1 MNRYKKLGWNTL
13 IIGLGSMGSKFMI
26 FLLVPFYT
34 FYLSP
39 AEYGQADII
48 MMTVSI
54 LIPVVT
60 LSIADGV
67 FRYTMEKASKRQ
79 VFSSACAILL
89 VAGLILLLLTPM
101 LKTIPMIQDYYWVF
115 LILLIVQLWNTLFQQ
130 QVRANGKL
138 ILYSVSGL
146 FMSVVLLVAN
156 IVFLKYFDMGVDGY
170 LYANLLA
177 FSCNTL
183 CLFFGAKLYR
193 YFSFRAINK
202 PLLKKMVLYSLPLIP
217 NAILWWV
224 MQVSDRYILTLF
236 LGVAAN
242 GLYTVAAKIPSLL
255 SMVHTIFFQAWSIS
269 AIGEKLKQ
277 NDTFFTGV
285 FTLFS
290 CVFFLATEGIML
302 IVQPFAGLLFS
313 AAYQEVWTYVP
324 FLLMAV
330 LLSSFSSFLE
340 VSYMIEK
347 KTKQLLFTSLKG
359 SLINVGLALIL
370 IPVIGIL
377 GASIATL
384 LGFLVT
390 WLLRMK
396 QLHFFGQLE
405 HKKTFWMS
413 MALLL
418 MQSIYLSVVVSLN
431 WWLQGLFAI
440 GLFVC
445 QSVVVKKL
453 LSSLLAKRKQGRK
466 ESMVNQ

>member
-1 MNRYKKLGWNTL
+1 MNRYKKLGWNTF

-39 AEYGQADII
+39 SEYGQADII

-54 LIPVVT
+54 LVPIVT

-67 FRYTMEKASKRQ
+67 FRYTMERASKKQ

-89 VAGLILLLLTPM
+89 IAGLILILLTPL
-101 LKTIPMIQDYYWVF
+101 LKNIPMIQHYYWLF
-115 LILLIVQLWNTLFQQ
+115 LVLLLVQLWNILFQQ

-146 FMSVVLLVAN
+146 LMSLILLGAN
-156 IVFLKYFDMGVDGY
+156 ILFLKYMDMGVTGF

-177 FSCNTL
+177 FTFNTL

-193 YFSFRAINK
+193 LFSFRSINR
-202 PLLKKMVLYSLPLIP
+202 PLLKKMLIYSLPLIP

-224 MQVSDRYILTLF
+224 MQVSDRYILTF
-236 LGVAAN
+236 AIGIAAN

-255 SMVHTIFFQAWSIS
+255 SMINTIFFQAWSIS

-277 NDTFFTGV
+277 NDSFFAGV

-290 CVFFLATEGIML
+290 SLFFIATEGIML
-302 IVQPFAGLLFS
+302 IVQPFAGTLFS
-313 AAYQEVWTYVP
+313 AAYQDVWKYVP
-324 FLLMAV
+324 FLLIAV

-340 VSYMIEK
+340 VSYMVEK

-359 SLINVGLALIL
+359 SIVNVGLAVLL
-370 IPVIGIL
+370 IPIIGIL

-396 QLHFFGQLE
+396 QVKFFRQLE
-405 HKKTFWMS
+405 HKTTFWTS
-413 MALLL
+413 MGLLL
-418 MQSIYLSVVVSLN
+418 AQSIYLSFIATPNIAVQVV
-431 WWLQGLFAI
+431 FALGI
-440 GLFVC
+440 IVC
-445 QSVVVKKL
+445 QGIVGKKL
-453 LSSLLAKRKQGRK
+453 VKFVRVSRKPSEEK
-466 ESMVNQ
+466 KAW

>member
-54 LIPVVT
+54 LIPIVT

-67 FRYTMEKASKRQ
+67 FRYTMEKASKKQ

-89 VAGLILLLLTPM
+89 IAGFILILLTPL
-101 LKTIPMIQDYYWVF
+101 LKTIPMIQDYYWSF
-115 LILLIVQLWNTLFQQ
+115 LMLLIVQLWNTLFQQ
-130 QVRANGKL
+130 QVRANSKL

-146 FMSVVLLVAN
+146 LMSGVLFVAN
-156 IVFLKYFDMGVDGY
+156 VVFLKYLHLGVDGY

-177 FSCNTL
+177 FGFNTL

-193 YFSFRAINK
+193 LFSFRAVNK
-202 PLLKKMVLYSLPLIP
+202 GLLKKMLVYSLPLIP

-224 MQVSDRYILTLF
+224 MQVSDRYILTIF

-255 SMVHTIFFQAWSIS
+255 SMIHTVFFQAWSIS
-269 AIGEKLKQ
+269 AIGDKIKN
-277 NDTFFTGV
+277 NDGFFAGV
-285 FTLFS
+285 FTIFSSLFF
-290 CVFFLATEGIML
+290 VATEVILL
-302 IVQPFAGLLFS
+302 IVQPFATILFS
-313 AAYQEVWTYVP
+313 SAYQQVWQYVP
-324 FLLMAV
+324 FLLIAV
-330 LLSSFSSFLE
+330 IMSSFSSFLE
-340 VSYMIEK
+340 VSYMVEK
-347 KTKQLLFTSLKG
+347 KTKQLLLTSLKG
-359 SLINVGLALIL
+359 SVINVVLALCL
-370 IPVIGIL
+370 IPFIGII

-384 LGFLVT
+384 VGFLIT

-396 QLHFFGQLE
+396 QTNFFGQIKY
-405 HKKTFWMS
+405 KKAFWAS
-413 MALLL
+413 LSVLVL
-418 MQSIYLSVVVSLN
+418 QSIYLSVISMPNL
-431 WWLQGLFAI
+431 WMQAIFAI
-440 GLFVC
+440 VFLLC
-445 QSVVVKKL
+445 QGTVLQKILKQRRKK
-453 LSSLLAKRKQGRK
+453 SS
-466 ESMVNQ
+466 

>member
-1 MNRYKKLGWNTL
+1 MNRYKKLGWNTF
-13 IIGLGSMGSKFMI
+13 IIGIGSMGSKFMI

-39 AEYGQADII
+39 SEYGQADIL
-48 MMTVSI
+48 MMTISI
-54 LIPVVT
+54 LIPIVT

-67 FRYTMEKASKRQ
+67 FRYTMDKASKKQ
-79 VFSSACAILL
+79 VFSTACMILL
-89 VAGLILLLLTPM
+89 MAGMILILLTPLLRSVPM
-101 LKTIPMIQDYYWVF
+101 LQNYYGLF
-115 LILLIVQLWNTLFQQ
+115 LTLLIVQLWNTLFQQ

-146 FMSVVLLVAN
+146 LMSGVLLVAN
-156 IVFLKYFDMGVDGY
+156 VIFLKYYDMGVDGY

-177 FSCNTL
+177 FAVNTL
-183 CLFFGAKLYR
+183 VLFFGAKLYKL
-193 YFSFRAINK
+193 FSFRAVNK
-202 PLLKKMVLYSLPLIP
+202 ALLKKMLIYSLPLIP

-224 MQVSDRYILTLF
+224 MQVSDRYILTFF

-255 SMVHTIFFQAWSIS
+255 SMLSSIFFQAWSIS

-277 NDTFFTGV
+277 NDSFFTGV

-290 CVFFLATEGIML
+290 CLFFVATEGIML
-302 IVQPFAGLLFS
+302 IVQPFSAILFS
-313 AAYQEVWTYVP
+313 SAYHGVWQYVP
-324 FLLMAV
+324 FLLIAV

-340 VSYMIEK
+340 VSYMVEK

-359 SLINVGLALIL
+359 SVINVGLALLL
-370 IPVIGIL
+370 IPTIGIL

-384 LGFLVT
+384 AGFLVT

-396 QLHFFGQLE
+396 QIQFFNQIE
-405 HKKTFWMS
+405 FKKMFWMS
-413 MALLL
+413 MGLLIT
-418 MQSIYLSVVVSLN
+418 QSVYLSFAGNPN
-431 WWLQGLFAI
+431 WWVQGMFAL

-445 QSVVVKKL
+445 QSTILVKKFGAFRG
-453 LSSLLAKRKQGRK
+453 SKKVSQEG
-466 ESMVNQ
+466 MVNR

>member
-39 AEYGQADII
+39 AEYGQADLI

-54 LIPVVT
+54 LIPIVT

-67 FRYTMEKASKRQ
+67 FRYTMERASKKQ

-89 VAGLILLLLTPM
+89 IAGLILILLTPL
-101 LKTIPMIQDYYWVF
+101 LKTIPMIQDYYWLF
-115 LILLIVQLWNTLFQQ
+115 LLLLLVQLWNTLFQQ

-146 FMSVVLLVAN
+146 LMSAILFVAN
-156 IVFLKYFDMGVDGY
+156 LVFLKYLHLGVDGY

-177 FSCNTL
+177 FGFNTL
-183 CLFFGAKLYR
+183 CLFFGARLYR
-193 YFSFRAINK
+193 LFSFRAINK
-202 PLLKKMVLYSLPLIP
+202 PLLKKMLIYSLPLIP

-224 MQVSDRYILTLF
+224 MQVSDRYILTFF

-255 SMVHTIFFQAWSIS
+255 SMINTVFFQAWSIS
-269 AIGEKLKQ
+269 ALGDKIKN
-277 NDTFFTGV
+277 NDSFFAGV
-285 FTLFS
+285 FTIFSSLFF
-290 CVFFLATEGIML
+290 VATEVILL
-302 IVQPFAGLLFS
+302 IVQPFASILFS
-313 AAYQEVWTYVP
+313 SAYQNVWQYVP
-324 FLLMAV
+324 FLLIAV
-330 LLSSFSSFLE
+330 IMSSFSSFLE
-340 VSYMIEK
+340 VSYMVEK

-359 SLINVGLALIL
+359 SIINVCLALLL
-370 IPVIGIL
+370 IPFIGII

-384 LGFLVT
+384 VGFLIT

-396 QLHFFGQLE
+396 QTNFFGQLE
-405 HKKTFWMS
+405 HKIVFWFS
-413 MALLL
+413 LGLLL
-418 MQSIYLSVVVSLN
+418 AQSIYLSLISTPNLWIQAIFAVALLIGQSIVIKQIVVR
-431 WWLQGLFAI
+431 
-440 GLFVC
+440 
-445 QSVVVKKL
+445 
-453 LSSLLAKRKQGRK
+453 KRKVQV
-466 ESMVNQ
+466 SNN

>member
-1 MNRYKKLGWNTL
+1 MNRYKKLGWNTF
-13 IIGLGSMGSKFMI
+13 IIALGSMGSKFMI

-39 AEYGQADII
+39 AEYGKADIL

-54 LIPVVT
+54 LIPIVT

-67 FRYTMEKASKRQ
+67 FRYTMEKVSKKQ

-89 VAGLILLLLTPM
+89 LAGVILLALTPI
-101 LKTIPMIQDYYWVF
+101 LQAIPMVQDYYWIF
-115 LILLIVQLWNTLFQQ
+115 FMLLLVQLWNTLFQQ

-146 FMSVVLLVAN
+146 LMSGILLIAN
-156 IVFLKYFDMGVDGY
+156 IIFLKYFHMGVAGY

-177 FSCNTL
+177 FTFNTV
-183 CLFFGAKLYR
+183 CLFFGAKLYKL
-193 YFSFRAINK
+193 FSFRAINK
-202 PLLKKMVLYSLPLIP
+202 PLLKKMLFYSLPLIP
-217 NAILWWV
+217 NAILWWI
-224 MQVSDRYILTLF
+224 MQVSDRYILTFF

-255 SMVHTIFFQAWSIS
+255 SMISSIFFQAWSIS
-269 AIGEKLKQ
+269 AIGDKVKQ
-277 NDTFFTGV
+277 NDAFFARV

-290 CVFFLATEGIML
+290 CLFFVATESIMM
-302 IVQPFAGLLFS
+302 IVQPFSRVLFS
-313 AAYQEVWTYVP
+313 SAYQDVWSYVP
-324 FLLMAV
+324 FLLIAV

-340 VSYMIEK
+340 VSYMVEK

-359 SLINVGLALIL
+359 GVVNVALALVL
-370 IPVIGIL
+370 IPFIGIL

-396 QLHFFGQLE
+396 QTKFFGQLE
-405 HKKTFWMS
+405 YKKTFWMS
-413 MALLL
+413 MGLLL
-418 MQSIYLSVVVSLN
+418 AQSIYMSVVASPN
-431 WWLQGLFAI
+431 WWIQGMFALGLFISQGA
-440 GLFVC
+440 
-445 QSVVVKKL
+445 VVKQLFATIRLKK
-453 LSSLLAKRKQGRK
+453 SVGGERKAW
-466 ESMVNQ
+466 